1 MRLET
6 INLSDIKIED
16 RFWTK
21 HIHLVKDVIL
31 PYQWDIMNDKVPGAE
46 SSRCLENFKIA
57 AGRIQGE
64 FYGAVFQDTDIAK
77 WMEAVGYSLSSG
89 RNQEL
94 EALADGV
101 VDLLAEAQQP
111 DGYMDTYF
119 IIREPDKKWK
129 DLCEG
134 HELYTAGHM
143 MEAAVA
149 YYNAT
154 GKRKF
159 LDCVLKLADL
169 ICETFGPGEGQNHGY
184 PGHQEVEIGLI
195 KLYETTGNRKYLDM
209 AKYFLDIRGLGENYF
224 LKEQKSPGYLH
235 IFPEFEDYD
244 PKYS

>member
-129 DLCEG
+129 DLCEPYDG
-134 HELYTAGHM
+134 SCRGLLQRYRKKKIPRLCSEAGGS
-143 MEAAVA
+143 
-149 YYNAT
+149 YLRNLWSRGGT
-154 GKRKF
+154 KSR
-159 LDCVLKLADL
+159 
-169 ICETFGPGEGQNHGY
+169 ISRTPGG
-184 PGHQEVEIGLI
+184 
-195 KLYETTGNRKYLDM
+195 GNRPDKTV
-209 AKYFLDIRGLGENYF
+209 
-224 LKEQKSPGYLH
+224 
-235 IFPEFEDYD
+235 
-244 PKYS
+244 